1 MTYQYNN
8 NINNNENTKQT
19 CLTTI
24 RCNENDMNVYTINKI
39 IQITQNVCSKYKL
52 IIAKEEGGTSLLL

>member
-8 NINNNENTKQT
+8 NMNNNKNTKQT

-24 RCNENDMNVYTINKI
+24 RGNEDDMNVYTIK
-39 IQITQNVCSKYKL
+39 Q
-52 IIAKEEGGTSLLL
+52 